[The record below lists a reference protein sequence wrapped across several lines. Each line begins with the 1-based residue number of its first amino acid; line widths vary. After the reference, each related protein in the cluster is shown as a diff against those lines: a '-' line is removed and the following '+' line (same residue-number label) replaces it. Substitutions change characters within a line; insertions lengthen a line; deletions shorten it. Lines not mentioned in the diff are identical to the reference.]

1 MNSFVLIF
9 ESLSWCFF
17 DDILVYSKTW
27 EDHLVH
33 LQIVLQILST
43 NSLFAKAEKCR
54 FGVLQVDYLG
64 HQISEQGVSVDPIK
78 IQAVLDWPK
87 PTTVKGMRGFLGLA
101 GYYRKFIRHFGSIA
115 APLTQLLAKD
125 SFHWSEAAKQAF
137 IKLKEALTT
146 PPVLCLPDFS
156 QQFVVE
162 CDASGIGLGAILSQN
177 SRPVAYFSEALKGSA
192 LALSTYEK
200 EMLAIVKAVQKWRPY
215 LLGRSFIVR
224 TDQKSLK
231 YLLEQR
237 ITTPAQTRWLPK
249 LLGYDYQIEYKRGV
263 ENQGADSL
271 SRVVEFQFMSLLLPS
286 ADWWSLLQKEIQQDS
301 FYGGLLPKG
310 SAPLLQRDGVW
321 FKNNKV
327 FLNPTSQFIPKIL
340 DYGHSSPVGGHYG
353 YHKTLA
359 RIKQNFVW
367 SGMRGMV
374 KEFLKACDVC
384 QRFKSDC
391 MKPAGLLQP
400 LPIPTTIWT
409 DISMDFIEGLPP
421 SNGYTVIMVVVDR
434 LTKYAH
440 FAALKHPFT
449 AATVAKVFIANVVR
463 LHGIPASIVTDRD
476 RVFLSSFWQALFQL
490 QGTQLCMSS
499 SYYPQSD
506 GQTEV
511 MNRTLEQYL
520 RCFAGD
526 QPRKWV
532 EWLPLAEFSY
542 NTSLHFSTKT
552 TPFEAVYGTPPPTL
566 LTYVPGISRIQ
577 VVDESLRDRDAI
589 LRELRHNLSLA

>member
-1 MNSFVLIF
+1 M
-9 ESLSWCFF
+9 
-17 DDILVYSKTW
+17 
-27 EDHLVH
+27 
-33 LQIVLQILST
+33 
-43 NSLFAKAEKCR
+43 
-54 FGVLQVDYLG
+54 
-64 HQISEQGVSVDPIK
+64 
-78 IQAVLDWPK
+78 
-87 PTTVKGMRGFLGLA
+87 
-101 GYYRKFIRHFGSIA
+101 
-115 APLTQLLAKD
+115 
-125 SFHWSEAAKQAF
+125 
-137 IKLKEALTT
+137 TT

-162 CDASGIGLGAILSQN
+162 CDASGIGLGTILSQN

-215 LLGRSFIVR
+215 LLGRSFIVH

-340 DYGHSSPVGGHYG
+340 DYGHSSPEGGHYG

-449 AATVAKVFIANVVR
+449 AATVAKVFIAKVVR

-499 SYYPQSD
+499 SYHPQSD

-511 MNRTLEQYL
+511 MNHTLE
-520 RCFAGD
+520 
-526 QPRKWV
+526 
-532 EWLPLAEFSY
+532 
-542 NTSLHFSTKT
+542 
-552 TPFEAVYGTPPPTL
+552 
-566 LTYVPGISRIQ
+566 
-577 VVDESLRDRDAI
+577 
-589 LRELRHNLSLA
+589 